1 MVTAVVQCSGIFRMC
16 CASCAEVCS
25 SLLQAALVQA
35 RTDKSI
41 MSKNMKKT
49 EAILREMVMITL
61 RTELTKIQR
70 TNLETC
76 ITIHMHQKES
86 TGQPLLWQA
95 CSGGARRCV
104 SCSSGSCCVQ
114 LWSGKDR
121 CFAVCAIA
129 DCQRRSRPTLHNEAA
144 QLAVCWRRLRCS
156 GAAGCW
162 ALLKSCHGMLM
173 PCLQRS

>member
-1 MVTAVVQCSGIFRMC
+1 MRMWSGLC
-16 CASCAEVCS
+16 
-25 SLLQAALVQA
+25 LQAALVQA

-86 TGQPLLWQA
+86 TGA
-95 CSGGARRCV
+95 
-104 SCSSGSCCVQ
+104 
-114 LWSGKDR
+114 
-121 CFAVCAIA
+121 
-129 DCQRRSRPTLHNEAA
+129 
-144 QLAVCWRRLRCS
+144 LAVCVGCTAGTALHSR
-156 GAAGCW
+156 AAH
-162 ALLKSCHGMLM
+162 SCT
-173 PCLQRS
+173 RI

>member
-1 MVTAVVQCSGIFRMC
+1 MFGLV
-16 CASCAEVCS
+16 
-25 SLLQAALVQA
+25 LLQAALVQA

-86 TGQPLLWQA
+86 TGALAQCPA
-95 CSGGARRCV
+95 C
-104 SCSSGSCCVQ
+104 
-114 LWSGKDR
+114 
-121 CFAVCAIA
+121 IA
-129 DCQRRSRPTLHNEAA
+129 EFGLF
-144 QLAVCWRRLRCS
+144 
-156 GAAGCW
+156 
-162 ALLKSCHGMLM
+162 
-173 PCLQRS
+173 